1 MDIEESSL
9 LIEPAPD
16 SGYMVTPF
24 ISEMVDHAMAY
35 LKADF
40 PVHFSGPAGI
50 GKSALA
56 FYVACRLKRPI
67 IIMHGDEE
75 FGTSDLVGGLYGF
88 RAKKLKDQYIHSVI
102 KTEENMSKTWVD
114 HRLTIAC
121 KYGFTLIYDEF
132 TRSRPEANNVLLS
145 ILEEKILDLPTMAES
160 EGNYLTVHPNFRAIF
175 TSNPGE
181 YAGIYKAQDALKD
194 RLITINVGFF
204 DKATEIAIT
213 NQRSGLGEADCRKI
227 VNIVRD
233 YRKKAA
239 SKHAPT
245 IRESIKIAKVLK
257 ENKERPLS
265 ANKFFKRLCFHVL
278 TREPIS
284 GEVKHTKDFKLIE
297 NIIERNC
304 R

>member
-1 MDIEESSL
+1 L
-9 LIEPAPD
+9 VIEPVID
-16 SGYMVTPF
+16 SDFMVTPF
-24 ISEMVDHAMAY
+24 IKDMADHASAY

-56 FYVACRLKRPI
+56 FYVACKLNRPI
-67 IIMHGDEE
+67 VIMHGDEE

-88 RAKKLKDQYIHSVI
+88 KSKKLKDQYIHSVI
-102 KTEENMSKTWVD
+102 KSEENVSKTWVD

-145 ILEEKILDLPTMAES
+145 ILEEKMLDIPTMAES

-194 RLITINVGFF
+194 RLITINIGFF
-204 DKATEIAIT
+204 DKDTEIAIT
-213 NQRSGLGEADCRKI
+213 KKRSGLAETDCRKI
-227 VNIVRD
+227 VNIVRA
-233 YRKKAA
+233 YRRGGTY
-239 SKHAPT
+239 KHPPT
-245 IRESIKIAKVLK
+245 IRESIKISKVLK
-257 ENKERPLS
+257 ENKERPLRK
-265 ANKFFKRLCFHVL
+265 NEFFKKLCFHVL
-278 TREPIS
+278 THEPIGS
-284 GEVKHTKDFKLIE
+284 DKKPSKALRLVEDLIK
-297 NIIERNC
+297 RY
-304 R
+304 